1 MKETENLI
9 KKTHNW
15 TIQRNGKRERECMI
29 QWTINT
35 VSNHERE
42 RKDASYNGGHKKK
55 PIMRETEMEEER
67 EREREDKAR

>member
-1 MKETENLI
+1 
-9 KKTHNW
+9 
-15 TIQRNGKRERECMI
+15 MI

-67 EREREDKAR
+67 EREREREGIRPDRRQQCERK